1 MKTKITILR
10 AHHRGWR
17 NAKIRRTVGWLQRWY
32 LYLAPDTPVIKRL
45 LAVYEMGRRHGK
57 AEERMKR
64 TRYGEST
71 ATARMDDSLRRLR
84 TGTRSGRQTETAS

>member
-17 NAKIRRTVGWLQRWY
+17 NAKIRRTVTWVQRWY

-71 ATARMDDSLRRLR
+71 ATIYRHGKAEERMKPCQIKEINR
-84 TGTRSGRQTETAS
+84 